1 MARVDDVVAAILK
14 DTGRTSTM
22 KLQKLLYYCQAWH
35 LVWEERPMYRA
46 RIEAWANSPVVRTV
60 YDKHRG
66 QFQVSKWP
74 DGDAENL
81 DDDERTSVDAVL
93 DFYGDKTAQWLS
105 ELSHRELPWLDARRG
120 LGPTT
125 RGNAEITH
133 AAMAEYYSA
142 L

>member
-1 MARVDDVVAAILK
+1 
-14 DTGRTSTM
+14 
-22 KLQKLLYYCQAWH
+22 
-35 LVWEERPMYRA
+35 MYRA